1 MHALCTDAAKMKPI
15 YEYLSEPE
23 LTEHVVRSL
32 DEDFGTGPSAGD
44 HSSAA
49 CLDPKA
55 QGVALLRAK
64 QKLVFAGCE
73 VTEKILNAVDPLLGI
88 HWMHRDGSFLEPGT
102 AVAEVYG
109 PLPSLLRAERTLLNY
124 VQRLSGVATVT
135 NEYASIIADLPCQL
149 LDTRKTTPGWRAL
162 EKWSVQV
169 GGGRNHRIGLF
180 DMVMLKDNHIDLAG
194 GITEAVRRTAHY
206 LDTNQLNL
214 AIEVECRNLTDVKE
228 AVDLKAVNRIM
239 LDNFTPEECHQ
250 AVQLIAG
257 RKETEAS
264 GGITRST
271 LREYAESGV
280 TFISVG
286 ALTHSAP
293 AVDLN
298 FKARLA

>member
-1 MHALCTDAAKMKPI
+1 MKPI
-15 YEYLSEPE
+15 YEYLSESE
-23 LTEHVVRSL
+23 LNDHIVRSL
-32 DEDFGTGPSAGD
+32 DEDLGHGPSAGD

-49 CLDPKA
+49 CLDPMA

-64 QKLVFAGCE
+64 QDLVFAGCE
-73 VTEKILNAVDPLLGI
+73 VTEKILHAVDPLLGI
-88 HWMHRDGSFLEPGT
+88 KWSHRDGSLLKPGT

-124 VQRLSGVATVT
+124 VQRLSGVATIT
-135 NEYASIIADLPCQL
+135 HEYASVIADLPCQL

-162 EKWSVQV
+162 EKWSVHV

-194 GITEAVRRTAHY
+194 GITEAVQRTARY
-206 LDTNQLNL
+206 LDTNQLDL
-214 AIEVECRNLTDVKE
+214 AIEVECRNLTDVME

-239 LDNFTPEECHQ
+239 LDNFTPEECRH
-250 AVQLIAG
+250 AVQFIAG